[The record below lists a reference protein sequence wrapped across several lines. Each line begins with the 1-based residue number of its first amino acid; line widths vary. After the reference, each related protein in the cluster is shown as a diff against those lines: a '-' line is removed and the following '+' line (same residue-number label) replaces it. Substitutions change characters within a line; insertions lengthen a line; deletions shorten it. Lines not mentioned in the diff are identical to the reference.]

1 MNFTY
6 KQIWLINFPVMMS
19 ILIEQLIN
27 ITDAIF
33 LGHYGE
39 VELGA
44 SALAGM
50 YYLAI
55 YMLGFGFSL
64 GLQVMV
70 GRRNG
75 ERNYHETGKVFFQ
88 GLFFL
93 LVLAGSMF
101 LLSWFFSS
109 KLLSRLITSEEV
121 YKAVLKYLDWR
132 IFGLLF
138 TFPALAFR
146 AFFVGITKTRI
157 LTTGAIV
164 MVTTNVLLNYLL
176 IFGNLGFPR
185 LGISVSYTHLTL
197 PTKRIV

>member
-6 KQIWLINFPVMMS
+6 KQIWLINYPVMMS
-19 ILIEQLIN
+19 ILMEQLIN

-50 YYLAI
+50 YYLI
-55 YMLGFGFSL
+55 LYMLGFGFSL

-70 GRRNG
+70 ARRNG
-75 ERNYHETGKVFFQ
+75 EQKYDETGKVFFQ

-93 LVLAGSMF
+93 VVLSKWIAPVILSGLV
-101 LLSWFFSS
+101 
-109 KLLSRLITSEEV
+109 TSDEV
-121 YKAVLKYLDWR
+121 YGAVMDYLDWR
-132 IFGLLF
+132 TFGLLF

-146 AFFVGITKTRI
+146 SFFVGIIKTRV
-157 LTTGAIV
+157 LTVGAVV
-164 MVTTNVLLNYLL
+164 MVTTNILLNYLL
-176 IFGNLGFPR
+176 IFGHAGFPR
-185 LGISVSYTHLTL
+185 LGISGAALASTL
-197 PTKRIV
+197 SELSFLSISSGR